1 MNEDNKV
8 RQRGK
13 AKRPPMLNTSL
24 RLPMEVI
31 EYFDTHHTY
40 TKQAKIREIL
50 INYVKQQEQTN
61 GKTNS

>member
-1 MNEDNKV
+1 MNEDNNVK
-8 RQRGK
+8 RRGK

-24 RLPMEVI
+24 RLPAEVV

-50 INYVKQQEQTN
+50 IDYVKQQGALN
-61 GKTNS
+61 GTTNS